1 MVIVVEMSRPVHTIL
16 QSFFRMTT
24 HLLPSK
30 GGATTT
36 PSLEGEL
43 KGVREY
49 QSKKTPAI
57 PGGWH

>member
-1 MVIVVEMSRPVHTIL
+1 MAGSIES
-16 QSFFRMTT
+16 QQG
-24 HLLPSK
+24 

-49 QSKKTPAI
+49 QGNKTPAI